1 MAKLEL
7 KSFFINS
14 KKRSRVISVFF
25 HSENNDSLQR
35 FLVILYFVFTNP
47 LDTPINIINT
57 LRRKTVKQWKNRKSA
72 KPIKTKEK

>member
-25 HSENNDSLQR
+25 HSENDSLQL

-57 LRRKTVKQWKNRKSA
+57 LRKKTVKQWKNRKSA